1 MQKLRWMIVPLLLI
15 TSSGCDAE
23 NRRELKDRPDITEV
37 AKEDSAMNAAI
48 AAAKKAIPQFL
59 AVLNATDDKITD
71 IGFKYPL
78 GGWEHIWVTN
88 VRKEGEF
95 LVGELSNEPAQ
106 EGYKIDDTVKV
117 PLAVVS
123 DWAYRDKN
131 GVMQGHYT
139 TKVLLDQIDPE
150 EAAGIKESFKW

>member
-1 MQKLRWMIVPLLLI
+1 MKKLRLMIVPILML
-15 TSSGCDAE
+15 TSSGCDAQ
-23 NRRELKDRPDITEV
+23 NREELKDRPDITEV
-37 AKEDSAMNAAI
+37 TKEDPEMNAAI
-48 AAAKKAIPQFL
+48 AAARKNIPQFL
-59 AVLNATDDKITD
+59 AVLSTKDDNISD

-78 GGWEHIWVTN
+78 GGWEHIWVAN
-88 VRKEGEF
+88 VRKEGAF

-117 PLAVVS
+117 PLATVS

-139 TKVLLDQIDPE
+139 TKVLLDRIDPQ
-150 EAAGIKESFKW
+150 EAASIKESFKW